1 VNKHSTE
8 EMPAL
13 LARPGAISPGGGNK
27 IRVRDTARKAS
38 LLGDENVRRDVVHG
52 GKDIKADMKSN
63 KITDIPGAENQSTSK
78 SLLLLKERVSRLG
91 GGVGT
96 GIGDGHHASPRVQDL
111 ASVPNPASR
120 LNRQASQKETKSRL
134 SSIQRKVLEMQENS
148 DPPAFVRS
156 PGIYSPQVL
165 GAYNWAKEQQ
175 EAVFKPDADMDE
187 ATKPVFEQKQINPY
201 NVGMPRLA
209 SPIASWPTH

>member
-165 GAYNWAKEQQ
+165 CSNRMQTW
-175 EAVFKPDADMDE
+175 
-187 ATKPVFEQKQINPY
+187 T
-201 NVGMPRLA
+201 RLP
-209 SPIASWPTH
+209 SLSLNRNR